1 MRGGFFGI
9 ASAAMPLDPLFVA
22 DCPYGPEGVLLE
34 DILEVD
40 VAASRVVALMPTH
53 ADLPIT
59 REQRAHPVRHPR
71 HVSGG
76 LMVHMTGIMG
86 FVHAYYVLG
95 LRHAE
100 GWVGYGARIHDAK
113 FAAIASPGLPLVLEA
128 KATRVTRGTTRVVAR
143 YDLRFTQ
150 GDTVVYTGDQ
160 SALFF
165 QVTAVEATAPTPSL

>member
-1 MRGGFFGI
+1 
-9 ASAAMPLDPLFVA
+9 MPLDPEFVA
-22 DCPYGPEGVLLE
+22 DCPYGPDGVLLE
-34 DILEVD
+34 EILEVD
-40 VAASRVVALMPTH
+40 VPNSRVVALMPTH
-53 ADLPIT
+53 DELPIT
-59 REQRAHPVRHPR
+59 RSQRAHPVRHPR

-95 LRHAE
+95 LRHAD

-113 FAAIASPGLPLVLEA
+113 FAAVAKPGAPMVLEVRA
-128 KATRVTRGTTRVVAR
+128 KKVTRGNTRVVAR
-143 YDLRFTQ
+143 YDLRMTQ

-165 QVTAVEATAPTPSL
+165 LVGADAETAQALPAL